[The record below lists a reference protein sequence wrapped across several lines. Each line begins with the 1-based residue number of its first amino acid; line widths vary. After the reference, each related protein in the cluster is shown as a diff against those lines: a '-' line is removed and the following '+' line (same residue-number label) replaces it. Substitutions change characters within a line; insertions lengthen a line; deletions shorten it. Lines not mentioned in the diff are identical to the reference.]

1 MVEGNLDIPCHKCG
15 QKTPVGVQE
24 LEADPNPQIICKGC
38 GATIRFNRV
47 TVHK

>member
-15 QKTPVGVQE
+15 QKTPVDVQE
-24 LEADPNPQIICKGC
+24 LEANPQPQIICKGC
-38 GATIRFNRV
+38 GATIRFNRF